1 MRTLLPALLLLLAAC
16 QPAPPPPPTATLA
29 LPPTPAPA
37 TATTLPTPAPTNTA
51 VPTVIPSPT
60 ATPVPSAHEVV
71 KSPTRAVHTFLW
83 GNFDTTARDL
93 RLARDAGFGAIKQRF
108 EWRYIEGQRQ
118 GLYEWNEPDRIV
130 KAAEDHGLEIIAR
143 VDNQPRWARRDNL
156 FPGSGPPDD
165 LDDLR
170 IFLERLAA
178 RYKGRIRAYQIWNEP
193 NLDREWA
200 NRNPS
205 ATEYVELLRVAHQ
218 AIKKSDPDALVISA
232 GLSPTTEVSE
242 RARADSVFLREM
254 YASGLKDVT
263 DQVGVHGAGFKA
275 EPEAD
280 PAQVAGSPELTNND
294 PSSVEL
300 RRAYAFRHVEDV
312 RQIMVE
318 HGDATKQLAI
328 LEMGWTSDPRPGSPY
343 AWHSVTEETK
353 GEYIVRAFKLAEE
366 RWRTW
371 MGYMTVIY
379 LPETRWTR
387 NDEQYWWSL
396 TDTDGTPRASYR
408 AIQRAF
414 RPQ

>member
-1 MRTLLPALLLLLAAC
+1 
-16 QPAPPPPPTATLA
+16 
-29 LPPTPAPA
+29 
-37 TATTLPTPAPTNTA
+37 
-51 VPTVIPSPT
+51 
-60 ATPVPSAHEVV
+60 
-71 KSPTRAVHTFLW
+71 LW
-83 GNFDTTARDL
+83 GNFATTARDL
-93 RLARDAGFGAIKQRF
+93 RLAREAGFTAIKQRF

-130 KAAEDHGLEIIAR
+130 KAAEDQGLEIIAR
-143 VDNQPRWARRDNL
+143 IDNQPRWARGDTL

-193 NLDREWA
+193 NLDREWG
-200 NRNPS
+200 NRAPS
-205 ATEYVELLRVAHQ
+205 ASEYVELLRVAHQ
-218 AIKKSDPDALVISA
+218 AIKKSDPEALVISA

-254 YASGLKDVT
+254 YAAGLKDVT

-280 PAQVAGSPELTNND
+280 PAQVAQSADLTNND
-294 PSSVEL
+294 PSQPDL

-318 HGDATKQLAI
+318 NGDATKQLAI
-328 LEMGWTSDPRPGSPY
+328 LEMGWTSDPRPGSSY
-343 AWHSVTEETK
+343 AWHSVSEETK
-353 GEYIVRAFKLAEE
+353 GEYIVRAFKLAQE

-371 MGYMTVIY
+371 MGFMTVIY
-379 LPETRWTR
+379 LPEPNWTR

-396 TDTDGTPRASYR
+396 TDTDGAPRASYR

>member
-1 MRTLLPALLLLLAAC
+1 V
-16 QPAPPPPPTATLA
+16 
-29 LPPTPAPA
+29 
-37 TATTLPTPAPTNTA
+37 TPAPT
-51 VPTVIPSPT
+51 
-60 ATPVPSAHEVV
+60 ATPIPAAREVV
-71 KSPTRAVHTFLW
+71 TSPTRAVHTFLW
-83 GNFDTTARDL
+83 GNTATTARDL
-93 RLARDAGFGAIKQRF
+93 RLAREAGFTAIKQRF

-200 NRNPS
+200 NRSPS
-205 ATEYVELLRVAHQ
+205 ATEYVELLRVAYQ

-232 GLSPTTEVSE
+232 GLSPTTEESQ

-254 YASGLKDVT
+254 YAAGLKDVT

-280 PAQVAGSPELTNND
+280 PAQVAASAELTNND
-294 PSSVEL
+294 PSPPEL

-312 RQIMVE
+312 RQIMVD
-318 HGDATKQLAI
+318 HGDAARQLAI

-343 AWHSVTEETK
+343 AWHSVSEDIK
-353 GEYIVRAFKLAEE
+353 GEYIVRAFKLAQE

-396 TDTDGTPRASYR
+396 TDTDGTPRTSYQLIR
-408 AIQRAF
+408 RAF
-414 RPQ
+414 GRPG